1 MSMRV
6 SGIIGATALWAGL
19 AGPVFA
25 RGLDCVASERC
36 RTDGG
41 GCAASRLSIEVS
53 PTGAAK
59 ARLWI
64 DRQGPYPARIARNG
78 GITRITLENFGG
90 SHGMDLHADGGFLY
104 RGNGAKEF
112 TGTCEGEL

>member
-6 SGIIGATALWAGL
+6 SGIVGATILLAGL
-19 AGPVFA
+19 AGPAVA
-25 RGLDCVASERC
+25 GGLDCIATERC

-41 GCAASRLSIEVS
+41 GCAPSRLSIELRAL
-53 PTGAAK
+53 GAAK

-64 DRQGPYPARIARNG
+64 DRQGPYPARIARSG
-78 GITRITLENFGG
+78 DITRITLENFGG